1 MKLIDKLLRLPLAP
15 EVLALLEKID
25 SIDSIYDTSYYPIER
40 LLDNEGFSRYERR
53 MLKSALNK
61 VTKRHAYSCAMHVVI
76 KNELPRRPRDRDV
89 GPSGPLTSATLANL
103 AKQQFNQAYAA
114 QQAQNLNPNGIA
126 NLTGLGQQGQIAS
139 GFTDPRSMYGN
150 PPQ

>member
-1 MKLIDKLLRLPLAP
+1 MKLLQTILRFPLAP

-25 SIDSIYDTSYYPIER
+25 SIDSIYDTSYSPIER

-61 VTKRHAYSCAMHVVI
+61 VTKRHAYTCAMHVVI
-76 KNELPRRPRDRDV
+76 KNELPRDPRDK
-89 GPSGPLTSATLANL
+89 GLLTTASFANL
-103 AKQQFNQAYAA
+103 AKQQFDKAYAA
-114 QQAQNLNPNGIA
+114 QQLQGIA
-126 NLTGLGQQGQIAS
+126 NGGTGSLTGLGQQGQIAS
-139 GFTDPRSMYGN
+139 GFSDPRGMYGN

>member
-15 EVLALLEKID
+15 EVLTLLEKID
-25 SIDSIYDTSYYPIER
+25 SIDSIYDTSYSPIER

-61 VTKRHAYSCAMHVVI
+61 VTKRHAYTCAMHVVI
-76 KNELPRRPRDRDV
+76 KNELPEDPRYKRLEL
-89 GPSGPLTSATLANL
+89 GEQ
-103 AKQQFNQAYAA
+103 AKQQRAYMA
-114 QQAQNLNPNGIA
+114 QRAQNLANGGIA
-126 NLTGLGQQGQIAS
+126 SLTGLGQQGQIAS
-139 GFTDPRSMYGN
+139 GFNDPRGMYGN

>member
-1 MKLIDKLLRLPLAP
+1 MKLLQTILRFPLAP

-25 SIDSIYDTSYYPIER
+25 SIDSIYDTSYRPIER

-53 MLKSALNK
+53 ILQKALSK
-61 VTKRHAYSCAMHVVI
+61 IAKRHAYSCAMHVVI
-76 KNELPRRPRDRDV
+76 KNELPEDPRYKRLEL
-89 GPSGPLTSATLANL
+89 GEQ
-103 AKQQFNQAYAA
+103 AKQHRAYMA
-114 QQAQNLNPNGIA
+114 QQAQNLTNSGTSS
-126 NLTGLGQQGQIAS
+126 LTGLGIGQYAS